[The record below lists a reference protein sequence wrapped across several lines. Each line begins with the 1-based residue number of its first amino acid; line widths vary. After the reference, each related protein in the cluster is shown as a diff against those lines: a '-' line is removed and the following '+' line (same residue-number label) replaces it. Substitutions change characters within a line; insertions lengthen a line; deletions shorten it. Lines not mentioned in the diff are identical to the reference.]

1 MENKHIR
8 FDASRPQGGKQNGTG
23 RACGVTVRA
32 SALKYY
38 NELLYYYYNYV
49 LGGGCV
55 VLFSGN
61 SEPAPVPCRPT
72 WARRFFRYRSDTSR
86 SCCCCFCSLSLTLGQ
101 RQRHKNRTPSFREH
115 WEKQAEEQP
124 GWDAPNATRGG
135 CHRGGVYGAI
145 NWMSRI
151 C

>member
-1 MENKHIR
+1 MDVALCCLAATVSPPLSPVVQPEPGASSVIAPIHL
-8 FDASRPQGGKQNGTG
+8 DA
-23 RACGVTVRA
+23 AA
-32 SALKYY
+32 A
-38 NELLYYYYNYV
+38 
-49 LGGGCV
+49 
-55 VLFSGN
+55 
-61 SEPAPVPCRPT
+61 A
-72 WARRFFRYRSDTSR
+72 A
-86 SCCCCFCSLSLTLGQ
+86 LSLALGQ